1 MSKKEKLKI
10 LKEFLLKHIDGP
22 AQGTQAWLDER
33 GIGGSELDML
43 ISDPARLIA
52 QKVGLDKIPDML
64 AMKWGNILEDTL
76 RDTMKYILKTNIW
89 EATSV
94 KSALVPGKTYS
105 MDGMGLVRLLCDRWN
120 DQPYEFHMFFLALF
134 EFKCLYSRAPEYGKV
149 FSKYIPQVLSGMSDL
164 QIPELCIYVEG
175 VFRLARFEQLDYTPD
190 CETWLQR
197 DPNPRMFNPLSYGFL
212 GFYIESFSELQKIED
227 DWERR
232 TIEDWVSR
240 ETTDFAK
247 LESPKLLNVLFKY
260 VKLHIIKVWK
270 SDRCYFSKRFEELDC
285 DWLRGQRLKVNNKI
299 IDMDNQLKEYYL
311 NFIQPQQFYNLG
323 ILGFKLFDIN
333 IVTVEKDPFY
343 TKKYE
348 KNIISATNQIKQ
360 LKAIADIDQ
369 RREAYYQMFPEKRPP
384 PPDMPEDDPNSIESL
399 MVNNFDDLVL
409 LGK

>member
-22 AQGTQAWLDER
+22 AQGTQAWLDQR

-52 QKVGLDKIPDML
+52 QKVGLDKLPDML

-94 KSALVPGKTYS
+94 PSALVAGKTYS

-120 DQPYEFHMFFLALF
+120 DEPYEFHMFFLALF

-175 VFRLARFEQLDYTPD
+175 VFRLARFDQLDNSPD

-197 DPNPRMFNPLSYGFL
+197 DPNPRVLTPLSYGFL
-212 GFYIESFSELQKIED
+212 GFYIESHQLLNKIED

-232 TIEDWVSR
+232 MLENWVAR

-260 VKLHIIKVWK
+260 VKAGIVNVWH
-270 SDRCYFSKRFEELDC
+270 SDRCYFSKRFAQLDC
-285 DWLRGQRLKVNNKI
+285 DWLRGQRIKVPNKI
-299 IDMDNQLKEYYL
+299 VDMDTELKSYYFK
-311 NFIQPQQFYNLG
+311 FIEPQKFYNLG
-323 ILGFKLFDIN
+323 VLGFKLFDIN
-333 IVTVEKDPFY
+333 IVTVEKDPLY

-348 KNIISATNQIKQ
+348 SNITIATDQIKQ
-360 LKAIADIDQ
+360 LKSIADINEK
-369 RREAYYQMFPEKRPP
+369 REAYYQMFPEKRPP
-384 PPDMPEDDPNSIESL
+384 PEDMPDVDDPSSIESL
-399 MVNNFDDLVL
+399 MANNFDDFQRV
-409 LGK
+409 